1 MTSNNFFQ
9 AVLHPSMAWDS
20 WLHPTNILSF
30 SFCLSVCLFRAV
42 PEVYGG
48 SQARSLIRAVA
59 ASLRQSHSN
68 DGSKLHLRPTPHS
81 SRQRWILNPW
91 SEARDETRNLRVPS
105 QIRFHCATMGTPTII
120 LDKDYR
126 RNKSVNIITI
136 SNAIIWQFWRF
147 LANTTIYVSNWYEY

>member
-1 MTSNNFFQ
+1 MFPISISKNSATINKLKPLLIFARGESWRY
-9 AVLHPSMAWDS
+9 LLMAS
-20 WLHPTNILSF
+20 LMIYLF
-30 SFCLSVCLFRAV
+30 IYFCLFISSRAT
-42 PEVYGG
+42 PAAYGG

-136 SNAIIWQFWRF
+136 SNAII
-147 LANTTIYVSNWYEY
+147 